1 MALCRPAWRRPSAKS
16 LVTRAVEPKG
26 YSNCNSYSNVV
37 AVIES
42 GAGHKPEHKVTF
54 CRICEPLC
62 GMIATVED
70 GRLTALRPDRD
81 HPLSAGFACQKGIA
95 FAEVVNDPD
104 RITTPLRRRADAK
117 RPGNRTD
124 VLDGFEPVGWDEA
137 LDDIAHRLS
146 GIHRRHGSGA
156 VAWYMGNPAAF
167 SYSHLF
173 AAMAFAKGIG
183 GDSHFF
189 SSSTQDTSSRLLA
202 NQFLYGAPFP
212 VPIPDV
218 MRTDLLVMIGAN
230 PVVSHGSFLTA
241 PRLKDRMHDIV
252 KRGGRVVV
260 VDPRRSETA
269 AQFEWL
275 GIVPD
280 TDAYFLLSLLQVMFD
295 ENLVAPRAATQADG
309 LDWLRRQSA
318 PFTPESTRA
327 HTGVEPET
335 LRALARDL
343 AGTAR
348 AAVYGRLGTCVG
360 RHGTLTT
367 YLIDAVN
374 IVAGNLDVPG
384 GSVFSTLGMPG
395 QRWGS
400 MAMGASLRRS
410 YRTRRTRV
418 GGFKSVIGAE
428 PAALMAKE
436 ITTPGRRQVKAMFIG
451 AGNPVLSVPNG
462 PELAEALDAAELT
475 VGLDLYVNETTAH
488 CDYVLPVTTMYER
501 DDFAV
506 TFQMFQATPF
516 RQATEAMVAPR
527 GQARTEWDIVVDLI
541 GRMSVRTPVFAM
553 LRCAQK
559 LAGRRGRRLN
569 PRPLIDGMIRMADGG
584 DRFGLRRDGL
594 TFRKLAEEHP
604 HGVIVAPHVRT
615 GVLGEV
621 VVYPKGRVRLEH
633 ADIATEITA
642 LTRRRNPDGFG
653 LRMIGMR
660 EPRSENSWMHNAPL
674 LMRGQRIQRAFLHA
688 DDAAARGV
696 RDGDVVRVRSPFG
709 QIDIA
714 VSLTT
719 DLVRGT
725 VAIPHGWG
733 HNGSGGWRIA
743 NRAGGA
749 NVNELMSSDPR
760 DVEALAGM
768 SWLTGVPVEVETC
781 HLHCESVGVAAG
793 GSSG

>member
-1 MALCRPAWRRPSAKS
+1 M
-16 LVTRAVEPKG
+16 
-26 YSNCNSYSNVV
+26 
-37 AVIES
+37 IE
-42 GAGHKPEHKVTF
+42 GKAEHKATF

-70 GRLTALRPDRD
+70 GRLTALRPDKD

-104 RITTPLRRRADAK
+104 RVTTPLRR
-117 RPGNRTD
+117 TD
-124 VLDGFEPVGWDEA
+124 SGFVPVGWDEA
-137 LDDIAHRLS
+137 LDDIAARLTR
-146 GIHRRHGSGA
+146 IHRRHGSGA

-173 AAMAFAKGIG
+173 AAIAFAKGIG
-183 GDSHFF
+183 PDSHFF

-212 VPIPDV
+212 VPIPDL
-218 MRTDLLVMIGAN
+218 MRTDLLVMLGAN

-241 PRLKDRMHDIV
+241 PRIKDRMHDIV

-269 AQFEWL
+269 AQFEWF

-280 TDAYFLLSLLQVMFD
+280 SDAYLLLSLLHVLFT
-295 ENLVAPRAATQADG
+295 EGLVDRLARAQAGG
-309 LDWLRRQSA
+309 LDWLQAQCA
-318 PFTPESTRA
+318 PFSPEATSRR
-327 HTGVEPET
+327 TGIPADTV
-335 LRALARDL
+335 RALARDL
-343 AGTAR
+343 AGTER

-360 RHGTLTT
+360 RSGTLTT

-374 IVAGNLDVPG
+374 LAAGNLDVPG

-395 QRWGS
+395 QKWGS

-410 YRTRRTRV
+410 YRRKRTRV
-418 GGFKSVIGAE
+418 GGFRSVIGAE

-436 ITTPGRRQVKAMFIG
+436 ISTPGRRQIKAMFIS

-462 PELAEALDAAELT
+462 DELEAAFAELDLS

-488 CDYVLPVTTMYER
+488 CDYVLPVTSMYER

-516 RQATEAMVAPR
+516 RQATDAVVAPP
-527 GQARTEWDIVVDLI
+527 GQARTEWDIIADLI
-541 GRMSVRTPVFAM
+541 GRTAIRTPVFTA
-553 LRCAQK
+553 LRWAAK
-559 LAGRRGRRLN
+559 VAARRGKRLS
-569 PRPLIDGMIRMADGG
+569 PRPAIDVMIRLSEGG
-584 DRFGLRRDGL
+584 DRFGLRRGGL
-594 TFRKLAEEHP
+594 TFRRLIDRHP
-604 HGVIVAPHVRT
+604 HGVVVAPEIRT
-615 GVLGEV
+615 GVLGAV
-621 VVYPKGRVRLEH
+621 VVYPKGRVRLAHE
-633 ADIATEITA
+633 DIATEISA
-642 LTRRRNPDGFG
+642 LATRSQPPGYP

-660 EPRSENSWMHNAPL
+660 EPRSENSWLHNSPL
-674 LMRGQRIQRAFLHA
+674 LMRGKRVQYALMHA
-688 DDAAARGV
+688 DDAAARQLS
-696 RDGDVVRVRSPFG
+696 DGDEVCVRSPYG
-709 QIDIA
+709 QIAIA

-719 DLVRGT
+719 DIVPGT

-733 HNGSGGWRIA
+733 HKGSGGWQIA

-749 NVNELMSSDPR
+749 NVNRLMSSDPA

-768 SWLTGVPVEVETC
+768 SWLTGVPVQVEP
-781 HLHCESVGVAAG
+781 SR
-793 GSSG
+793 S